1 MSEFSEKVGGL
12 IEAKQW
18 NAALDEIQIAL
29 DQNASS
35 AEHWVMQS
43 RVFLEMKR
51 LSYALSSVQH
61 ALSLSPNFAP
71 AHYQMAYVLRAQGQV
86 ADAIVSYARAFN
98 LHPVLGDSLGW
109 CHAMVLIF
117 AQYQFAMPIAEF
129 WSRQRPDE
137 AGAWFLL
144 GSCRLALRLDAT
156 EALLKAWAL
165 DPSILDL
172 PNNLGGAYL
181 MKGDLV
187 QAQHWLNL
195 ALERQADDE
204 NTLSNLALLDK
215 LKKKQWAG
223 QEN

>member
-1 MSEFSEKVGGL
+1 
-12 IEAKQW
+12 
-18 NAALDEIQIAL
+18 
-29 DQNASS
+29 
-35 AEHWVMQS
+35 MQS
-43 RVFLEMKR
+43 LVM
-51 LSYALSSVQH
+51 
-61 ALSLSPNFAP
+61 P
-71 AHYQMAYVLRAQGQV
+71 AH
-86 ADAIVSYARAFN
+86 
-98 LHPVLGDSLGW
+98 
-109 CHAMVLIF
+109 LIF
-117 AQYQFAMPIAEF
+117 ILYWEILWVGVMRWYLFLLSINLPMPIAEF

-165 DPSILDL
+165 DPGILDL

-215 LKKKQWAG
+215 LKKTVGRPRKLSRLTSG
-223 QEN
+223 F